1 MFLRNKA
8 RIVLKYNSVKQ
19 SSPVLCSAHLVC
31 KLFAFGSNR
40 FFFIVAMDRTI
51 VILATES
58 KIVFYLSALS
68 QSQHRNY
75 VTLRAVY
82 YTMVNNR
89 EVFLYHKQDY

>member
-1 MFLRNKA
+1 
-8 RIVLKYNSVKQ
+8 
-19 SSPVLCSAHLVC
+19 
-31 KLFAFGSNR
+31 
-40 FFFIVAMDRTI
+40 MDRTI

-89 EVFLYHKQDY
+89 EVFYVISRIIEAVYETGAGYFMRRVRIMRSWRSDQQPPS